1 MKYQFL
7 GVTGCP
13 TGIAH
18 TFMAAEALEK
28 AAESKGVSIKVE
40 THGQRGIE
48 NQFTQEDIDNAE
60 VIIIAADKNVDSNR
74 FAGKKV
80 INVSVS
86 KGIKQPDALLN
97 QAISGD
103 VSVFQTSG
111 QYEGQQEKQGNENT
125 SFWHKIYV
133 HLMNGVSHML
143 PIIVA
148 GGVMMAVS
156 LMFGIYSADPKS
168 EQYNVFAEQMHTI
181 GEIAMGLMVPILSAY
196 IAQSIGNRPG
206 LVIGFITGMV
216 ADHNGTGF
224 LGGIVS
230 GFLAGAV
237 IVLLQKALQ
246 KLPKSLDGLK
256 SIFILPVLGIF
267 IAGFIMWYLSVPMEI
282 INKTMMSF
290 LSGFQNSSPIIL
302 GLIVGIMCAAD
313 MGGPINKA
321 AYVTGTALL
330 AQGNHLFMAGVSA
343 ACIVPPLATGFSVL
357 FGKRYYANTERSAG
371 YVNFL
376 LGSTHITEGA
386 IPFAAKR
393 PLTIIPI
400 LMLGSSIAAIIT
412 YVLKVEV
419 PAPHGGFI
427 VLPVVTHP
435 IFWVVAILIGSVVAG
450 ALMAIEQ
457 KRHNLKSQ
465 TIDANENNGVFG
477 SADNKEKHKSHDE
490 KVNVSIIEPS
500 QVFLNQNT
508 QNKNEVLKFI
518 ANQGVKLGLTNEF
531 ESILN
536 GLKNREHESST
547 GMENGVAIPHV
558 ANENVVSPSL
568 VIVRLNQGIDWD
580 AMDGGLTDFV
590 ISILVP
596 RGSGDKHLKILSQLS
611 RKLMNENY
619 INELKNAQSAEKVTE
634 LIQGGIS

>member
-1 MKYQFL
+1 MNYQFL

-28 AAESKGVSIKVE
+28 AAEEKGVTIKVE

-48 NQFTQEDIDNAE
+48 NQFTQKEIEEAD
-60 VIIIAADKNVDSNR
+60 VIIIAADKNVDVHR
-74 FAGKKV
+74 FSGKKV

-86 KGIKQPDALLN
+86 KGIKQAGLLLN
-97 QAISGD
+97 KAMNGE
-103 VSVFQTSG
+103 VSVYQDNSK
-111 QYEGQQEKQGNENT
+111 QNHDLEKENQDT
-125 SFWHKIYV
+125 NFWHQIYV

-143 PIIVA
+143 PLIVA
-148 GGVMMAVS
+148 GGVMTAIS
-156 LMFGIYSADPKS
+156 FMFGVYSADPKS
-168 EQYNVFAEQMHTI
+168 DQYNVVAEQMNTI
-181 GEIAMGLMVPILSAY
+181 GGLAMGLMVPILSGY

-206 LVIGFITGMV
+206 LVIGFITGMI

-230 GFLAGAV
+230 GFLAGGV
-237 IVLLQKALQ
+237 ILVLQ
-246 KLPKSLDGLK
+246 KLLKKLPQALDGLK
-256 SIFILPVLGIF
+256 SIFLLPVLGIF
-267 IAGFIMWYLSVPMEI
+267 IGGFIMWYLSVPMEF
-282 INKTMMSF
+282 INKTMMNF

-357 FGKRYYANTERSAG
+357 FGKNYYENSERSAG

-400 LMLGSSIAAIIT
+400 LMLGSSVAAILT
-412 YVLKVEV
+412 YLMKVKV

-435 IFWVVAILIGSVVAG
+435 IFWVVAIIIGSVISGV
-450 ALMAIEQ
+450 LMTFEQ
-457 KRHNLKSQ
+457 KRHILNTTKDSDEGLLNNKEDHKINSYNI
-465 TIDANENNGVFG
+465 IDSKNIFLNKKL
-477 SADNKEKHKSHDE
+477 DNKK
-490 KVNVSIIEPS
+490 
-500 QVFLNQNT
+500 
-508 QNKNEVLKFI
+508 EVLSYI
-518 ANQGVKLGLTNEF
+518 ATQANNIGISTNVN
-531 ESILN
+531 SILE
-536 GLKNREHESST
+536 GLEKREEEGST
-547 GMENGVAIPHV
+547 GMEKGIAIPHIASDYV
-558 ANENVVSPSL
+558 KTSSL
-568 VIVRLNQGIDWD
+568 IIVQLKEGIEWP
-580 AMDGGLTDFV
+580 ALDGEKTDFI
-590 ISILVP
+590 ISIMVP
-596 RGSGDKHLKILSQLS
+596 LGSGSEHLEILAQLS
-611 RKLMNENY
+611 RKLMDENY
-619 INELKNAQSAEKVTE
+619 IKELKNANSEEKIMH

>member
-18 TFMAAEALEK
+18 TFMAAEALERE
-28 AAESKGVSIKVE
+28 AQDKGVTIKVE
-40 THGQRGIE
+40 THGQRGVE
-48 NQFTQEDIDNAE
+48 NQFTQKEIDEAD
-60 VIIIAADKNVDSNR
+60 VIIIAADKNVDIHR
-74 FAGKKV
+74 FSGKKI

-86 KGIKQPDALLN
+86 KGIKQADILLDKAINGEANVYQGSNRPDN
-97 QAISGD
+97 NSTEE
-103 VSVFQTSG
+103 S
-111 QYEGQQEKQGNENT
+111 QGTN
-125 SFWHKIYV
+125 FWHQIYV

-148 GGVMMAVS
+148 GGVMTAVS
-156 LMFGIYSADPKS
+156 FMFGIYSADPKS
-168 EQYNVFAEQMHTI
+168 DQYNVIAEQMNTI
-181 GEIAMGLMVPILSAY
+181 GGLAMGLMVPILSAY

-206 LVIGFITGMV
+206 LVIGFITGMI

-230 GFLAGAV
+230 GFLAGG
-237 IVLLQKALQ
+237 IILLLQRLLK
-246 KLPKSLDGLK
+246 KLPPSLDGLK
-256 SIFILPVLGIF
+256 SIFLMPVLGIF
-267 IAGFIMWYLSVPMEI
+267 IGGFIMWYLSVPMEI
-282 INKTMMSF
+282 INKAMMDF

-330 AQGNHLFMAGVSA
+330 AQGNYLFMAGVSA
-343 ACIVPPLATGFSVL
+343 ACIVPPLATGFSVI
-357 FGKRYYANTERSAG
+357 FGKKYYENSEKSAG

-400 LMLGSSIAAIIT
+400 LMMGSAIAAILT
-412 YVLKVEV
+412 YLLKVEV

-435 IFWVVAILIGSVVAG
+435 IFWVVAIVIGALVAG
-450 ALMAIEQ
+450 LLMAIEQ
-457 KRHNLKSQ
+457 KRHVLKTSK
-465 TIDANENNGVFG
+465 TNNKRVE
-477 SADNKEKHKSHDE
+477 ARQ
-490 KVNVSIIEPS
+490 VNQNQKDIIMPE
-500 QVFLNQNT
+500 QVFLNQNLET
-508 QNKNEVLKFI
+508 KEAILKYISNKAVQLEI
-518 ANQGVKLGLTNEF
+518 ADEQA
-531 ESILN
+531 SILE
-536 GLKNREHESST
+536 GLKKREEESST
-547 GMENGVAIPHV
+547 GMENGIAIPHV
-558 ANENVVSPSL
+558 ASEHIFTAKLIIVQLDHGIEWPSL
-568 VIVRLNQGIDWD
+568 DDQN
-580 AMDGGLTDFV
+580 TDFI

-596 RGSGDKHLKILSQLS
+596 KDNESKHLEILSQLS
-611 RKLMNENY
+611 RKLIDESY
-619 INELKNAQSAEKVTE
+619 IKELKNAKSKNKISQ

>member
-18 TFMAAEALEK
+18 TFMAAEALERE
-28 AAESKGVSIKVE
+28 AQDKGVTIKVE
-40 THGQRGIE
+40 THGQRGVE
-48 NQFTQEDIDNAE
+48 NQFTQKEIDEAD
-60 VIIIAADKNVDSNR
+60 VIIIAADKNVDIHR
-74 FAGKKV
+74 FSGKKI

-86 KGIKQPDALLN
+86 KGIKQADILLDK
-97 QAISGD
+97 AINGEAN
-103 VSVFQTSG
+103 V
-111 QYEGQQEKQGNENT
+111 YQGSNRSDNNSTEESQGTN
-125 SFWHKIYV
+125 FWHQIYV

-148 GGVMMAVS
+148 GGVMTAVS
-156 LMFGIYSADPKS
+156 FMFGIYSADPKS
-168 EQYNVFAEQMHTI
+168 DQYNVIAEQMNTI
-181 GEIAMGLMVPILSAY
+181 GGLAMGLMVPILSAY

-206 LVIGFITGMV
+206 LVIGFITGMI

-230 GFLAGAV
+230 GFLAGG
-237 IVLLQKALQ
+237 IILLLQRLLK
-246 KLPKSLDGLK
+246 KLPPSLDGLK
-256 SIFILPVLGIF
+256 SIFLMPVLGIF
-267 IAGFIMWYLSVPMEI
+267 IGGFIMWYLSVPMEI
-282 INKTMMSF
+282 INKAMMDF

-330 AQGNHLFMAGVSA
+330 AQGNYLFMAGVSA
-343 ACIVPPLATGFSVL
+343 ACIVPPLATGFSVI
-357 FGKRYYANTERSAG
+357 FGKKYYENSEKSAG

-400 LMLGSSIAAIIT
+400 LMMGSAIAAILT
-412 YVLKVEV
+412 YLLKVEV

-435 IFWVVAILIGSVVAG
+435 IFWVVAIVIGALVAG
-450 ALMAIEQ
+450 LLMAIEQ
-457 KRHNLKSQ
+457 KRHVLKTSK
-465 TIDANENNGVFG
+465 TNNKRVE
-477 SADNKEKHKSHDE
+477 ARQ
-490 KVNVSIIEPS
+490 VNQNQKDIIMPE
-500 QVFLNQNT
+500 QVFLNQNLET
-508 QNKNEVLKFI
+508 KEAILKYISNKAVQLEI
-518 ANQGVKLGLTNEF
+518 ADEQA
-531 ESILN
+531 SILE
-536 GLKNREHESST
+536 GLKKREEESST
-547 GMENGVAIPHV
+547 GMENGIAIPHV
-558 ANENVVSPSL
+558 ASEHIFTAKLIIVQLDHGIEWPSL
-568 VIVRLNQGIDWD
+568 DDQN
-580 AMDGGLTDFV
+580 TDFI

-596 RGSGDKHLKILSQLS
+596 KDNESKHLEILSQLS
-611 RKLMNENY
+611 RKLIDESY
-619 INELKNAQSAEKVTE
+619 IKELKNAKSKNKISQ

>member
-18 TFMAAEALEK
+18 TFMAAEALER
-28 AAESKGVSIKVE
+28 AAQDKGVTIKVE
-40 THGQRGIE
+40 THGQRGVE
-48 NQFTQEDIDNAE
+48 NQFTQKEIDEAD
-60 VIIIAADKNVDSNR
+60 VIIIAADKNVDIHR
-74 FAGKKV
+74 FSGKKI

-86 KGIKQPDALLN
+86 KGIKQADILLDK
-97 QAISGD
+97 AINGEAN
-103 VSVFQTSG
+103 V
-111 QYEGQQEKQGNENT
+111 YQGSNRSDNNSTEESQGTN
-125 SFWHKIYV
+125 FWHQIYV

-148 GGVMMAVS
+148 GGVMTAVS
-156 LMFGIYSADPKS
+156 FMFGIYSADPKS
-168 EQYNVFAEQMHTI
+168 DQYNVIAEQMNTI
-181 GEIAMGLMVPILSAY
+181 GGLAMGLMVPILSAY

-206 LVIGFITGMV
+206 LVIGFITGMI

-230 GFLAGAV
+230 GFLAGG
-237 IVLLQKALQ
+237 IILLLQRLLK
-246 KLPKSLDGLK
+246 KLPLSLDGLK
-256 SIFILPVLGIF
+256 SIFLMPVLGIF
-267 IAGFIMWYLSVPMEI
+267 IGGFIMWYLSVPMEI
-282 INKTMMSF
+282 INKAMMDF

-330 AQGNHLFMAGVSA
+330 AQGNYLFMAGVSA
-343 ACIVPPLATGFSVL
+343 ACIVPPLATGFSVI
-357 FGKRYYANTERSAG
+357 FGKKYYENSEKSAG

-400 LMLGSSIAAIIT
+400 LMMGSAIAAILT
-412 YVLKVEV
+412 YLLKVEV

-435 IFWVVAILIGSVVAG
+435 IFWVVAIVIGALVAG
-450 ALMAIEQ
+450 LLMAIEQ
-457 KRHNLKSQ
+457 KRHVLKTSK
-465 TIDANENNGVFG
+465 TNNKRVE
-477 SADNKEKHKSHDE
+477 ARQ
-490 KVNVSIIEPS
+490 VNQNQKDIIMPE
-500 QVFLNQNT
+500 QVFLNQNLET
-508 QNKNEVLKFI
+508 KEAILKYISNKAVQLEI
-518 ANQGVKLGLTNEF
+518 ADEQA
-531 ESILN
+531 SILE
-536 GLKNREHESST
+536 GLKKREEESST
-547 GMENGVAIPHV
+547 GMENGIAIPHV
-558 ANENVVSPSL
+558 ASEHIFTAKLIIVQLDHGIEWPSL
-568 VIVRLNQGIDWD
+568 DDQN
-580 AMDGGLTDFV
+580 TDFI

-596 RGSGDKHLKILSQLS
+596 KDNESKHLEILSQLS
-611 RKLMNENY
+611 RKLIDESY
-619 INELKNAQSAEKVTE
+619 IKELKNAKSKNKISQ

>member
-28 AAESKGVSIKVE
+28 AADEKGVTIKVE
-40 THGQRGIE
+40 THGQKGVE
-48 NQFTQEDIDNAE
+48 NQFTQKEIDDAE
-60 VIIIAADKNVDSNR
+60 VIIIAADKNVDIHR
-74 FAGKKV
+74 FSGKKI

-86 KGIKQPDALLN
+86 KGIKQPNLLLDK
-97 QAISGD
+97 AISGD
-103 VSVFQTSG
+103 VSTYQG
-111 QYEGQQEKQGNENT
+111 NKQQNNNSIEEKQETN
-125 SFWHKIYV
+125 FWHQIYV

-148 GGVMMAVS
+148 GGVMTAVS
-156 LMFGIYSADPKS
+156 FMFGIYSADPKS
-168 EQYNVFAEQMHTI
+168 DQYNVFAEQMNTI
-181 GEIAMGLMVPILSAY
+181 GGLAMGLMVPILSAY

-206 LVIGFITGMV
+206 LVIGFIAGMI

-230 GFLAGAV
+230 GFLAGGV
-237 IVLLQKALQ
+237 IILLQKLLK
-246 KLPKSLDGLK
+246 KLPQSLDGLK
-256 SIFILPVLGIF
+256 SIFLLPVLGIF

-282 INKTMMSF
+282 INKAMMDF
-290 LSGFQNSSPIIL
+290 LSGFQNSSPILL

-330 AQGNHLFMAGVSA
+330 AQGNYLFMAGVSA
-343 ACIVPPLATGFSVL
+343 ACIVPPLATGFSVM
-357 FGKRYYANTERSAG
+357 FGKKYYENSEKSAG

-400 LMLGSSIAAIIT
+400 LMTGSAIAAILT
-412 YVLKVEV
+412 YLLKVEV
-419 PAPHGGFI
+419 SAPHGGFI

-435 IFWVVAILIGSVVAG
+435 MFWIIAIVIG
-450 ALMAIEQ
+450 ALVSGLLMSLEQ
-457 KRHNLKSQ
+457 KRHILKNKKKR
-465 TIDANENNGVFG
+465 NENT
-477 SADNKEKHKSHDE
+477 SDE
-490 KVNVSIIEPS
+490 EEVGQTQEEIIKPE
-500 QVFLNQNT
+500 QVFLN
-508 QNKNEVLKFI
+508 KNLETKEEILKYI
-518 ANQGVKLGLTNEF
+518 ANKAVQLEISNESERVLEGLE
-531 ESILN
+531 
-536 GLKNREHESST
+536 KREEEGST
-547 GMENGVAIPHV
+547 GMENGIAIPHV
-558 ANENVVSPSL
+558 ASEHIFSAKLIIVQLNNGIKWPSL
-568 VIVRLNQGIDWD
+568 DNQN
-580 AMDGGLTDFV
+580 TDFI

-596 RGSGDKHLKILSQLS
+596 KNNEGKHLKILSQLS
-611 RKLMNENY
+611 RKLIDENY
-619 INELKNAQSAEKVTE
+619 IKKLKNAKSEVKISE

>member
-1 MKYQFL
+1 MKCQFL

-28 AAESKGVSIKVE
+28 AADEKGVTIKVE
-40 THGQRGIE
+40 THGQKGVE
-48 NQFTQEDIDNAE
+48 NQFTQKEIDDAE
-60 VIIIAADKNVDSNR
+60 VIIIAADKNVDIHR
-74 FAGKKV
+74 FSGKKI

-86 KGIKQPDALLN
+86 KGIKQPNLLLDK
-97 QAISGD
+97 AISGD
-103 VSVFQTSG
+103 VSTYQG
-111 QYEGQQEKQGNENT
+111 NKQQNNNSIEEKQETN
-125 SFWHKIYV
+125 FWHQIYV

-148 GGVMMAVS
+148 GGVMTAVS
-156 LMFGIYSADPKS
+156 FMFGIYSADPKS
-168 EQYNVFAEQMHTI
+168 DQYNVFAEQMNTI
-181 GEIAMGLMVPILSAY
+181 GGLAMGLMVPILSAY

-206 LVIGFITGMV
+206 LVIGFIAGMI

-230 GFLAGAV
+230 GFLAGGV
-237 IVLLQKALQ
+237 IILLQKLLK
-246 KLPKSLDGLK
+246 KLPQSLDGLK
-256 SIFILPVLGIF
+256 SIFLLPVLGIF

-282 INKTMMSF
+282 INKAMMDF
-290 LSGFQNSSPIIL
+290 LSGFQNSSPILL

-330 AQGNHLFMAGVSA
+330 AQGNYLFMAGVSA
-343 ACIVPPLATGFSVL
+343 ACIVPPLATGFSVM
-357 FGKRYYANTERSAG
+357 FGKKYYENSEKSAG

-400 LMLGSSIAAIIT
+400 LMMGSAIAAILT
-412 YVLKVEV
+412 YLLKVEV

-435 IFWVVAILIGSVVAG
+435 IFWIIAIVIGSLISG
-450 ALMAIEQ
+450 LLMSLEQ
-457 KRHNLKSQ
+457 KRHVLKNKRKR
-465 TIDANENNGVFG
+465 NENMIDEEQVGQSQEDIIKPEQIFL
-477 SADNKEKHKSHDE
+477 NKNLETKEEILKYIANKAVQLEILNESE
-490 KVNVSIIEPS
+490 KVLE
-500 QVFLNQNT
+500 
-508 QNKNEVLKFI
+508 
-518 ANQGVKLGLTNEF
+518 
-531 ESILN
+531 
-536 GLKNREHESST
+536 GLKKREEESST
-547 GMENGVAIPHV
+547 GMENGIAIPHV
-558 ANENVVSPSL
+558 ASEHIFSAKLIIVQLNNGIEWPSL
-568 VIVRLNQGIDWD
+568 DNQN
-580 AMDGGLTDFV
+580 TDFI

-596 RGSGDKHLKILSQLS
+596 KNNEVKHLKILSQLS
-611 RKLMNENY
+611 RKLIDENY
-619 INELKNAQSAEKVTE
+619 IKELKNAKSEVKISE

>member
-18 TFMAAEALEK
+18 TFMAAEALER
-28 AAESKGVSIKVE
+28 AAQDKGVTIKVE
-40 THGQRGIE
+40 THGQRGVE
-48 NQFTQEDIDNAE
+48 NQFTQKEIDEAD
-60 VIIIAADKNVDSNR
+60 VIIIAADKNVDIHR
-74 FAGKKV
+74 FSGKKI

-86 KGIKQPDALLN
+86 KGIKQADILLDK
-97 QAISGD
+97 AINGEAN
-103 VSVFQTSG
+103 V
-111 QYEGQQEKQGNENT
+111 YQGSNRSDNNSTEESQGTN
-125 SFWHKIYV
+125 FWHQIYV

-148 GGVMMAVS
+148 GGVMTAVS
-156 LMFGIYSADPKS
+156 FMFGIYSADPKS
-168 EQYNVFAEQMHTI
+168 DQYNVIAEQMNTI
-181 GEIAMGLMVPILSAY
+181 GGLAMGLMVPILSAY

-206 LVIGFITGMV
+206 LVIGFITGMI

-230 GFLAGAV
+230 GFLAGG
-237 IVLLQKALQ
+237 IILLLQRLLK
-246 KLPKSLDGLK
+246 KLPPSLDGLK
-256 SIFILPVLGIF
+256 SIFLMPVLGIF
-267 IAGFIMWYLSVPMEI
+267 IGGFIMWYLSVPMEI
-282 INKTMMSF
+282 INKAMMDF

-330 AQGNHLFMAGVSA
+330 AQGNYLFMAGVSA
-343 ACIVPPLATGFSVL
+343 ACIVPPLATGFSVI
-357 FGKRYYANTERSAG
+357 FGKKYYENSEKSAG

-400 LMLGSSIAAIIT
+400 LMMGSAIAAILT
-412 YVLKVEV
+412 YLLKVEV

-435 IFWVVAILIGSVVAG
+435 IFWVVAIVIGALVAG
-450 ALMAIEQ
+450 LLMAIEQ
-457 KRHNLKSQ
+457 KRHVLKTSK
-465 TIDANENNGVFG
+465 TNNKRVE
-477 SADNKEKHKSHDE
+477 ARQ
-490 KVNVSIIEPS
+490 VNQNQKDIIMPE
-500 QVFLNQNT
+500 QVFLNQNLET
-508 QNKNEVLKFI
+508 KEAILKYISNKAVQLEI
-518 ANQGVKLGLTNEF
+518 ADEQA
-531 ESILN
+531 SILD
-536 GLKNREHESST
+536 GLKKREEEGST
-547 GMENGVAIPHV
+547 GMENGIAIPHV
-558 ANENVVSPSL
+558 ASEHIFTAKLIIVQLDHGIEWPSL
-568 VIVRLNQGIDWD
+568 DDQN
-580 AMDGGLTDFV
+580 TDFI

-596 RGSGDKHLKILSQLS
+596 KDNESKHLEILSQLS
-611 RKLMNENY
+611 RKLIDESY
-619 INELKNAQSAEKVTE
+619 IKELKNAKSKNKISQ
-634 LIQGGIS
+634 LIQGGLS

>member
-1 MKYQFL
+1 MKCQFL

-28 AAESKGVSIKVE
+28 AADEKGVTIKVE
-40 THGQRGIE
+40 THGQKGVE
-48 NQFTQEDIDNAE
+48 NQFTQKEIDDAE
-60 VIIIAADKNVDSNR
+60 VIIIAADKNVDIHR
-74 FAGKKV
+74 FSGKKI

-86 KGIKQPDALLN
+86 KGIKQPNLLLDK
-97 QAISGD
+97 AISGD
-103 VSVFQTSG
+103 VSTYQG
-111 QYEGQQEKQGNENT
+111 NKQQNNNSIEEKQETN
-125 SFWHKIYV
+125 FWHQIYV

-148 GGVMMAVS
+148 GGVMTAVS
-156 LMFGIYSADPKS
+156 FMFGIYSADPKS
-168 EQYNVFAEQMHTI
+168 DQYNVFAEQMNTI
-181 GEIAMGLMVPILSAY
+181 GGLAMGLMVPILSAY

-206 LVIGFITGMV
+206 LVIGFIAGMI

-230 GFLAGAV
+230 GFLAGGV
-237 IVLLQKALQ
+237 IILLQKLLK
-246 KLPKSLDGLK
+246 KLPQSLDGLK
-256 SIFILPVLGIF
+256 SIFLLPVLGIF

-282 INKTMMSF
+282 INKAMMDF
-290 LSGFQNSSPIIL
+290 LSGFQNSSPILL

-330 AQGNHLFMAGVSA
+330 AQGNYLFMAGVSA
-343 ACIVPPLATGFSVL
+343 ACIVPPLATGFSVM
-357 FGKRYYANTERSAG
+357 FVKKYYENSEKSAG

-400 LMLGSSIAAIIT
+400 LMMGSAIAAILT
-412 YVLKVEV
+412 YLLKVEV

-435 IFWVVAILIGSVVAG
+435 IFWIIAIVIGSLISG
-450 ALMAIEQ
+450 LLMSLEQ
-457 KRHNLKSQ
+457 KRHVLKNKRKR
-465 TIDANENNGVFG
+465 NENMIDEEQVGQSQEDIIKPEQIFL
-477 SADNKEKHKSHDE
+477 NKNLETKEEILKYIANKAVQLEILNESE
-490 KVNVSIIEPS
+490 KVLE
-500 QVFLNQNT
+500 
-508 QNKNEVLKFI
+508 
-518 ANQGVKLGLTNEF
+518 
-531 ESILN
+531 
-536 GLKNREHESST
+536 GLKKREEESST
-547 GMENGVAIPHV
+547 GMENGIAIPHV
-558 ANENVVSPSL
+558 ASEHIFSAKLIIVQLNNGIEWPSL
-568 VIVRLNQGIDWD
+568 DNQN
-580 AMDGGLTDFV
+580 TDFI

-596 RGSGDKHLKILSQLS
+596 KNNEVKHLKILSQLS
-611 RKLMNENY
+611 RKLIDENY
-619 INELKNAQSAEKVTE
+619 IKELKNAKSEVKISE

>member
-28 AAESKGVSIKVE
+28 AADEKGVTIKVE
-40 THGQRGIE
+40 THGQKGVE
-48 NQFTQEDIDNAE
+48 NQFTQKEIGDAE
-60 VIIIAADKNVDSNR
+60 VIIIAADKNVDIHR
-74 FAGKKV
+74 FSGKKI

-86 KGIKQPDALLN
+86 KGIKQPNLLLDK
-97 QAISGD
+97 AISGD
-103 VSVFQTSG
+103 VSTYQG
-111 QYEGQQEKQGNENT
+111 NKQQNNNSIEEKQETN
-125 SFWHKIYV
+125 FWHQIYV

-148 GGVMMAVS
+148 GGVMTAVS
-156 LMFGIYSADPKS
+156 FMFGIYSADPKS
-168 EQYNVFAEQMHTI
+168 DQYNVFAEQMNTI
-181 GEIAMGLMVPILSAY
+181 GGLAMGLMVPILSAY

-206 LVIGFITGMV
+206 LVIGFIAGMI

-230 GFLAGAV
+230 GFLAGGV
-237 IVLLQKALQ
+237 IILLQKLLK
-246 KLPKSLDGLK
+246 KLPQSLDGLK
-256 SIFILPVLGIF
+256 SIFLLPVLGIF

-282 INKTMMSF
+282 INKAMMDF
-290 LSGFQNSSPIIL
+290 LSGFQNSSPILL

-330 AQGNHLFMAGVSA
+330 AQGNYLFMAGVSA
-343 ACIVPPLATGFSVL
+343 ACIVPPLATGFSVM
-357 FGKRYYANTERSAG
+357 FGKKYYENSEKSAG

-400 LMLGSSIAAIIT
+400 LMMGSAIATILT
-412 YVLKVEV
+412 YLLKVEV

-435 IFWVVAILIGSVVAG
+435 IFWIIAIVIGSLISG
-450 ALMAIEQ
+450 LLMSLEQ
-457 KRHNLKSQ
+457 KRHVLKNKRKR
-465 TIDANENNGVFG
+465 NENMI
-477 SADNKEKHKSHDE
+477 DE
-490 KVNVSIIEPS
+490 EQVGQTQEDIIKPE
-500 QVFLNQNT
+500 QVFLN
-508 QNKNEVLKFI
+508 KNLETKEKILKYI
-518 ANQGVKLGLTNEF
+518 ANKAVQLEISNESQRVL
-531 ESILN
+531 E
-536 GLKNREHESST
+536 GLKKREEESST
-547 GMENGVAIPHV
+547 GMENGIAIPHV
-558 ANENVVSPSL
+558 ASEHIFSAKLIIVQLNNGIKWPSL
-568 VIVRLNQGIDWD
+568 DNQN
-580 AMDGGLTDFV
+580 TDFI

-596 RGSGDKHLKILSQLS
+596 KNNEGKHLKILSQLS
-611 RKLMNENY
+611 RKLIDENY
-619 INELKNAQSAEKVTE
+619 IKELKNAKSEVKISE

>member
-18 TFMAAEALEK
+18 TFMAAEALERE
-28 AAESKGVSIKVE
+28 AQDKGVTIKVE
-40 THGQRGIE
+40 THGQRGVE
-48 NQFTQEDIDNAE
+48 NQFTQKEIDEAD
-60 VIIIAADKNVDSNR
+60 VIIIAADKNVDIHR
-74 FAGKKV
+74 FSGKKI

-86 KGIKQPDALLN
+86 KGIKQADILLDK
-97 QAISGD
+97 AINGEAN
-103 VSVFQTSG
+103 V
-111 QYEGQQEKQGNENT
+111 YQGSNRSDNNSTEESQGTN
-125 SFWHKIYV
+125 FWHQIYV

-148 GGVMMAVS
+148 GGVMTAVS
-156 LMFGIYSADPKS
+156 FMFGIYSADPKS
-168 EQYNVFAEQMHTI
+168 DQYNVIAEQMNTI
-181 GEIAMGLMVPILSAY
+181 GGLAMGLMVPILSAY

-206 LVIGFITGMV
+206 LVIGFITGMI

-230 GFLAGAV
+230 GFLAGG
-237 IVLLQKALQ
+237 IILLLQRLLK
-246 KLPKSLDGLK
+246 KLPLSLDGLK
-256 SIFILPVLGIF
+256 SIFLMPVLGIF
-267 IAGFIMWYLSVPMEI
+267 IGGFIMWYLSVPMEI
-282 INKTMMSF
+282 INKAMMDF

-330 AQGNHLFMAGVSA
+330 AQGNYLFMAGVSA
-343 ACIVPPLATGFSVL
+343 ACIVPPLATGFSVI
-357 FGKRYYANTERSAG
+357 FGKKYYENSEKSAG

-400 LMLGSSIAAIIT
+400 LMMGSAIAAILT
-412 YVLKVEV
+412 YLLKVEV

-435 IFWVVAILIGSVVAG
+435 IFWVVAIVIGALVAG
-450 ALMAIEQ
+450 LLMAIEQ
-457 KRHNLKSQ
+457 KRHVLKTSK
-465 TIDANENNGVFG
+465 TNNKRVE
-477 SADNKEKHKSHDE
+477 ARQ
-490 KVNVSIIEPS
+490 VNQNQKDIIMPE
-500 QVFLNQNT
+500 QVFLNQNLET
-508 QNKNEVLKFI
+508 KEAILKYISNKAVQLEI
-518 ANQGVKLGLTNEF
+518 ADEQA
-531 ESILN
+531 SILE
-536 GLKNREHESST
+536 GLKKREEESST
-547 GMENGVAIPHV
+547 GMENGIAIPHV
-558 ANENVVSPSL
+558 ASEHIFTAKLIIVQLDHGIEWPSL
-568 VIVRLNQGIDWD
+568 DDQN
-580 AMDGGLTDFV
+580 TDFI

-596 RGSGDKHLKILSQLS
+596 KDNESKHLEILSQLS
-611 RKLMNENY
+611 RKLIDESY
-619 INELKNAQSAEKVTE
+619 IKELKNAKSKNKISQ